1 MTSIN
6 SGCASDGTPR
16 YVVNYRDPASGLRHQ
31 SIRRE
36 AAVERVRNRVEADQA
51 RGTYLDVDAR
61 RVTFAVFA
69 AEWVATRTFNLS
81 THEAT
86 ELRLPLHVLPLT
98 GGWSCDK
105 SPVHHQKLP
114 RPMDLSD
121 TCKRV
126 TLVKGLGRPRTA
138 VDGEKIEGPVQGVLS
153 EGPPRRSPVTTCIP
167 SFRPCEWCTDG
178 MRPYDRPEG
187 RAFMATTDVPIPGD
201 DAHLPDR
208 LLTPAEVAEYLGVPE
223 KTLAQ
228 WRSDRHGPLP
238 LRIGRYVRYRLCD
251 IQIWVDEQAT
261 AARRWMAS

>member
-1 MTSIN
+1 
-6 SGCASDGTPR
+6 
-16 YVVNYRDPASGLRHQ
+16 
-31 SIRRE
+31 
-36 AAVERVRNRVEADQA
+36 VERVRNRVEADQA

-114 RPMDLSD
+114 GPIDLSD

-138 VDGEKIEGPVQGVLS
+138 VDGERSKDLCRGCCPKAHRDGRLLRHAFHPSALANGAPTGCVL
-153 EGPPRRSPVTTCIP
+153 
-167 SFRPCEWCTDG
+167 
-178 MRPYDRPEG
+178 
-187 RAFMATTDVPIPGD
+187 TTDPKG
-201 DAHLPDR
+201 
-208 LLTPAEVAEYLGVPE
+208 E
-223 KTLAQ
+223 
-228 WRSDRHGPLP
+228 RS
-238 LRIGRYVRYRLCD
+238 
-251 IQIWVDEQAT
+251 W
-261 AARRWMAS
+261 